1 MNAPFAN
8 LPFVASKT
16 EFEQPAGPL
25 SSVGDF
31 PSRLKDFCLLHS
43 ASDPTRSR
51 CSRMPTLLLAIV
63 VGLLALSDCREI
75 SAAEVTALKLETQ
88 AFKGDWEAIL
98 ARGTIRV
105 AVPYSRTLFFNDRG
119 TQMGLTADALYEF
132 QRWLNRKYSLS
143 HRPITV
149 LPIATTRDQLF
160 PKLRK
165 GYAEIAA
172 ANLTITP
179 ARRAQVDFSD
189 SIRSNVAEIVVIRKS
204 APPLTHIDQLAGRE
218 VHVRKTS
225 SYYDSLVGL
234 NKRFRKEGKPP
245 IKITFV
251 SDALEDEDMM
261 EMVSSGLLQIIVVD
275 DWKAELW
282 AKILPT
288 IQPLPGIVL
297 RSGAQTGW
305 AMRKNTP
312 TLRRVVNQFIAEQLQ
327 GTRTAAVR
335 LANYQK
341 RFKSVRNSTDTAEW
355 KKFERTIELFKTY
368 GEKYRFDHLMLAAQG
383 YQESRLDQ
391 QARSRSGAIGIMQIL
406 PSTGKHLGVGDITKA
421 EPNIHGGTKYMRQLF
436 DQHFRDADFDE
447 QNRALFAFA
456 SYNAGPGR
464 IAKIRAEAK
473 HRGLNAN
480 KWFNNVEIVASK
492 RLGQETVQYV
502 RNIYKYYTA
511 YRLQLDTLA
520 AQGVARR
527 RVAAS
532 EPAEG

>member
-1 MNAPFAN
+1 M
-8 LPFVASKT
+8 
-16 EFEQPAGPL
+16 
-25 SSVGDF
+25 
-31 PSRLKDFCLLHS
+31 C
-43 ASDPTRSR
+43 
-51 CSRMPTLLLAIV
+51 
-63 VGLLALSDCREI
+63 
-75 SAAEVTALKLETQ
+75 
-88 AFKGDWEAIL
+88 
-98 ARGTIRV
+98 IR
-105 AVPYSRTLFFNDRG
+105 DR
-119 TQMGLTADALYEF
+119 
-132 QRWLNRKYSLS
+132 
-143 HRPITV
+143 
-149 LPIATTRDQLF
+149 
-160 PKLRK
+160 
-165 GYAEIAA
+165 
-172 ANLTITP
+172 
-179 ARRAQVDFSD
+179 
-189 SIRSNVAEIVVIRKS
+189 
-204 APPLTHIDQLAGRE
+204 
-218 VHVRKTS
+218 TS

-234 NKRFRKEGKPP
+234 NKRFRKEGKSP

-275 DWKAELW
+275 NWKAELW

-406 PSTGKHLGVGDITKA
+406 PSTGKHLGVGDITNA
-421 EPNIHGGTKYMRQLF
+421 EPNVHGGTKYMRQLF

-511 YRLQLDTLA
+511 YRLQLDAVA

-527 RVAAS
+527 RVAAG
-532 EPAEG
+532 EPAKG

>member
-1 MNAPFAN
+1 
-8 LPFVASKT
+8 
-16 EFEQPAGPL
+16 
-25 SSVGDF
+25 
-31 PSRLKDFCLLHS
+31 
-43 ASDPTRSR
+43 
-51 CSRMPTLLLAIV
+51 MPTLLLAIV
-63 VGLLALSDCREI
+63 VGLLALSDRREI

-149 LPIATTRDQLF
+149 LPIAYNSRSTISEAAERAT
-160 PKLRK
+160 PKSLRL
-165 GYAEIAA
+165 ISP
-172 ANLTITP
+172 L
-179 ARRAQVDFSD
+179 RRRVGLKVDFSD

-234 NKRFRKEGKPP
+234 NKRFRKEGKSP

-473 HRGLNAN
+473 HRGL
-480 KWFNNVEIVASK
+480 ERETSGSTTSK
-492 RLGQETVQYV
+492 SSLPSGWV
-502 RNIYKYYTA
+502 RKPSSTFAISTNIIRRTA
-511 YRLQLDTLA
+511 CSSTRWLLRVWQSGALP
-520 AQGVARR
+520 QVSPRR
-527 RVAAS
+527 DDELVDPGRAAS
-532 EPAEG
+532 AAN